1 MREANPCQNVCFIF
15 FTEDAPFIKILDTS
29 NMNFNFRLCFKKIK
43 CTRFFISL
51 FPAIKQF
58 LSLFRI
64 QPFIVARKII
74 KKKKKE
80 RKKKVILF

>member
-1 MREANPCQNVCFIF
+1 MH
-15 FTEDAPFIKILDTS
+15 
-29 NMNFNFRLCFKKIK
+29 
-43 CTRFFISL
+43 TRFFISL

-74 KKKKKE
+74 KKKKKGE
-80 RKKKVILF
+80 EEKSNFILISWKK